1 MTFSDILNA
10 VKTGF
15 SNFRFVDVID
25 ILIIALLIFW
35 VVRLTRK
42 TRAYQLLRGV
52 AIAFVVLIFSQV
64 LGLTTLSWFLD
75 TVLLSSVV
83 FIAIIFQPE
92 LRRAFEHIGRG
103 SKLFDKKS
111 LTSPRESLAR
121 VIAKLSRRKV
131 GALIIFEKKT
141 PLGDILDTGT
151 RLDAIISAELVE
163 SIFEPNTPL
172 HDGAIIISDSKI
184 AAAACFIPLTNDVDI
199 DRELGTR
206 HRAAVSATLISDC
219 VSLVVSEETGKISY
233 AKDGILHRELDTQSL
248 MDLLT
253 ELFSDGAN
261 NSESNFFEKLF
272 RKENDS

>member
-15 SNFRFVDVID
+15 SNFRFVDAID

-35 VVRLTRK
+35 VIRLTRK

-52 AIAFVVLIFSQV
+52 AIAFVVLILSQV

-103 SKLFDKKS
+103 SKLFDKKA

-121 VIAKLSRRKV
+121 AIAKLSRRRV

-151 RLDAIISAELVE
+151 RLNAIISAELVE
-163 SIFEPNTPL
+163 SLFEPNTPL
-172 HDGAIIISDSKI
+172 HDGAIIISDYKI
-184 AAAACFIPLTNDVDI
+184 AAAGCFIPLTNDVDI

-233 AKDGILHRELDTQSL
+233 AKDGVLYKDLDTQSL

-253 ELFSDGAN
+253 ELFPDGAN
-261 NSESNFFEKLF
+261 NSEGNFFEKLF